1 LSFDYEEEMYLRES
15 YRNRVS
21 YEYPSLKLWELDA
34 DELESSNN
42 PFDWALYAGK
52 CALESDRSETLKLDY
67 LTRLIEKLD
76 AKGWTH
82 DEKPALFRF
91 MDALLHPKSP
101 ELRKAYDEFREQRRK
116 EGKIVL
122 LSVMEERAQER
133 GKKMGE
139 AKKALAVASEML
151 DAGESAEKILRY
163 SKISRKELDKLVAAR
178 RN

>member
-1 LSFDYEEEMYLRES
+1 
-15 YRNRVS
+15 
-21 YEYPSLKLWELDA
+21 
-34 DELESSNN
+34 
-42 PFDWALYAGK
+42 
-52 CALESDRSETLKLDY
+52 
-67 LTRLIEKLD
+67 
-76 AKGWTH
+76 
-82 DEKPALFRF
+82 

-101 ELRKAYDEFREQRRK
+101 ELRKAYDDFREQRRK

-133 GKKMGE
+133 GKKMGEKIGEKIGE

-163 SKISRKELDKLVAAR
+163 SKISREELGKLVAAR

>member
-1 LSFDYEEEMYLRES
+1 M
-15 YRNRVS
+15 
-21 YEYPSLKLWELDA
+21 KLYSSRATRRAITSAELPA
-34 DELESSNN
+34 AEKMKGAERHRTC
-42 PFDWALYAGK
+42 FDWTLYAGK

-82 DEKPALFRF
+82 DEKLALFRF

-133 GKKMGE
+133 GKKIGE

>member
-1 LSFDYEEEMYLRES
+1 M
-15 YRNRVS
+15 
-21 YEYPSLKLWELDA
+21 KLYSSRATRRAITSAELPA
-34 DELESSNN
+34 AEKMKGAERHRTC
-42 PFDWALYAGK
+42 FDWTLYAGK

-82 DEKPALFRF
+82 DEKLALFRF

-133 GKKMGE
+133 GKKIGE

-163 SKISRKELDKLVAAR
+163 SKISREELDKLVAAR

>member
-1 LSFDYEEEMYLRES
+1 MCFDYEEEMYLRES

-82 DEKPALFRF
+82 DEKPTLFRTCYRNVAYF
-91 MDALLHPKSP
+91 NFEEHAEYRQFFETTKDVRRILQNLAMAGAQKIDP
-101 ELRKAYDEFREQRRK
+101 EDTLIVFDEIQECPMADQTNR
-116 EGKIVL
+116 L
-122 LSVMEERAQER
+122 LSLCE
-133 GKKMGE
+133 KM
-139 AKKALAVASEML
+139 
-151 DAGESAEKILRY
+151 
-163 SKISRKELDKLVAAR
+163 
-178 RN
+178 

>member
-1 LSFDYEEEMYLRES
+1 M
-15 YRNRVS
+15 
-21 YEYPSLKLWELDA
+21 KLYSSRATRRAITSAELPA
-34 DELESSNN
+34 AEKMKGAERHRTC
-42 PFDWALYAGK
+42 FDWTLYAGK

-82 DEKPALFRF
+82 DEKLALFRF

-133 GKKMGE
+133 GKKIGEKIGEKRGE

-163 SKISRKELDKLVAAR
+163 SKISREELDKLVAAR

>member
-1 LSFDYEEEMYLRES
+1 M
-15 YRNRVS
+15 
-21 YEYPSLKLWELDA
+21 KLYSSRATRRAITSAELPA
-34 DELESSNN
+34 AEKMKGAERHRTC
-42 PFDWALYAGK
+42 FDWTLYAGK

-82 DEKPALFRF
+82 DEKLALFRF

>member
-1 LSFDYEEEMYLRES
+1 MNGAERHRTRFERVR
-15 YRNRVS
+15 RN
-21 YEYPSLKLWELDA
+21 
-34 DELESSNN
+34 
-42 PFDWALYAGK
+42 
-52 CALESDRSETLKLDY
+52 DRSETVKLDY

-82 DEKPALFRF
+82 DEKLTLFRF

>member
-1 LSFDYEEEMYLRES
+1 
-15 YRNRVS
+15 
-21 YEYPSLKLWELDA
+21 
-34 DELESSNN
+34 
-42 PFDWALYAGK
+42 
-52 CALESDRSETLKLDY
+52 
-67 LTRLIEKLD
+67 
-76 AKGWTH
+76 
-82 DEKPALFRF
+82 

-133 GKKMGE
+133 GKKIGE

-163 SKISRKELDKLVAAR
+163 SKSSREELDKLVAAR

>member
-1 LSFDYEEEMYLRES
+1 MYLRES
-15 YRNRVS
+15 YRNRVL

-34 DELESSNN
+34 GELESSNN

-82 DEKPALFRF
+82 DEKLALFRF

-101 ELRKAYDEFREQRRK
+101 ELRKAYDDFREQRRK

-133 GKKMGE
+133 GKKIGE

-151 DAGESAEKILRY
+151 EAGESAEKILRY
-163 SKISRKELDKLVAAR
+163 SKISREELGKLVAAR

>member
-1 LSFDYEEEMYLRES
+1 MCFDYEEEMYLRES

-52 CALESDRSETLKLDY
+52 CALESDRSETLKIDY

-82 DEKPALFRF
+82 DEKLALFRF

-101 ELRKAYDEFREQRRK
+101 ELRKAYDDFREQRRK

-133 GKKMGE
+133 GKKIGE

>member
-1 LSFDYEEEMYLRES
+1 M
-15 YRNRVS
+15 
-21 YEYPSLKLWELDA
+21 KLYSSRTTRRAITWAELPA
-34 DELESSNN
+34 VENMKGAERHRTR
-42 PFDWALYAGK
+42 FDWALYAGK

-82 DEKPALFRF
+82 DEKLALFRF

-133 GKKMGE
+133 GKKIGE

>member
-1 LSFDYEEEMYLRES
+1 
-15 YRNRVS
+15 
-21 YEYPSLKLWELDA
+21 
-34 DELESSNN
+34 
-42 PFDWALYAGK
+42 
-52 CALESDRSETLKLDY
+52 
-67 LTRLIEKLD
+67 
-76 AKGWTH
+76 
-82 DEKPALFRF
+82 

-101 ELRKAYDEFREQRRK
+101 ELRKAYDDFREQRRK

-133 GKKMGE
+133 GKKIGE